1 MAGFVNDR
9 NGPLSTNKRPFTLST
24 ALKSLSSFGMY
35 YDDMV
40 LRQSQ
45 AIGPTEDA
53 LGYGQMNPF
62 GADNDDMYGAFAA
75 LSMTDTNL
83 RKSIPLFDRDY
94 ESKRDELR
102 RFSLNDEIEDILDI
116 MCDETVVYDD
126 KNFFAYPDII
136 GLEVSD
142 EVEKYSKKAFRQIYQ
157 YFGFNVDQSAWYF
170 FRKFLID
177 GYLSF
182 EIIYSEDQKEII
194 GFKEIDPITL
204 MPGFN
209 KEDGKKVWIQFK
221 DVPNKERVL
230 YDSQI
235 IYISY
240 SSITTVSRVSY
251 VERLIRAFNLMRIME
266 HTRIIWAVTNASFR
280 MKFVIPMGGKSKTR
294 AKQSLAQLMNNY
306 KEVVDFDWESG
317 SLETDGKPML
327 QFSREYWLP
336 SKEGE
341 TPEIET
347 LGGDGPDLSDV
358 EALKYFSD
366 KLKQVSKIPYN
377 RFLYEDGG
385 GDFNLAADGM
395 IRDEIKF
402 SKFIRRLRSAFQEV
416 LVKPLYLQMCLKY
429 PEFANDP
436 QFRTQIA
443 LRFNEENMFAE
454 LKNMEIMERRLE
466 FISSMK
472 DNLTISN
479 PQTMEEESFF
489 DLDFLVD
496 RYLKL
501 SPDDKAAN
509 DAYKARKN
517 EEEAGEDEEDPFGMG
532 GMGDIDMG
540 SGF

>member
-53 LGYGQMNPF
+53 FGYNQMNLM
-62 GADNDDMYGAFAA
+62 GSDNDDMYGAFAA

-83 RKSIPLFDRDY
+83 RKSIPLFDREY
-94 ESKRDELR
+94 GNKRDELR
-102 RFSLNDEIEDILDI
+102 KFALNDEIEDILDI
-116 MCDETVVYDD
+116 LCDESVVYDD
-126 KNFFAYPDII
+126 KNFMAYPDII
-136 GLEVSD
+136 GLDVSD
-142 EVEKYSKKAFRQIYQ
+142 EVDKYMKRAYRQIYQ
-157 YFGFNVDQSAWYF
+157 YFGFNTDQSAWYF
-170 FRKFLID
+170 YRKFLID

-182 EIIYSEDQKEII
+182 EIIYNEDQSEII
-194 GFKEIDPITL
+194 GFKEIDPVTL

-209 KEDGKKVWIQFK
+209 KDDGKKVWIQFK
-221 DVPNKERVL
+221 DDPMKERVL

-235 IYISY
+235 IYLSY

-280 MKFVIPMGGKSKTR
+280 MKFIIPMGGKSKTR

-306 KEVVDFDWESG
+306 KEVVDFDFESG

-336 SKEGE
+336 SKDGE

-347 LGGDGPDLSDV
+347 MGGDGPDLSDV

-377 RFLYEDGG
+377 RFMYEDGG

-402 SKFIRRLRSAFQEV
+402 SKFIKRLRSAFQEI
-416 LVKPLYLQMCLKY
+416 LVKPLYIQMCLKF
-429 PEFANDP
+429 PEFENDP

-454 LKNMEIMERRLE
+454 LKTMEIMERRLD
-466 FISSMK
+466 FISTMR
-472 DNLTISN
+472 DNLMVTD
-479 PQTMEEESFF
+479 PETMEEEYFF

-496 RYLKL
+496 KYLKL

-509 DAYKARKN
+509 EAYKARAK
-517 EEEAGEDEEDPFGMG
+517 EDTADEEPVDPMDMG
-532 GMGDIDMG
+532 G
-540 SGF
+540 F